1 MDRCTGCRDIAEIL
15 LKLAFN
21 TIQSINPY
29 FFPCKFQ
36 TADEQLRSVSLHHL
50 IRMKGETYAED
61 ITAMDRQFKANN
73 YAPDPIKVK
82 KYVHLIREASIQMI
96 RKYDVILCTT
106 AVGSNPKVLE
116 ASNIFQVFQ
125 YNFIPA
131 ETFLFLRNSFKKLL
145 SSIDGQQK

>member
-1 MDRCTGCRDIAEIL
+1 MTL
-15 LKLAFN
+15 N
-21 TIQSINPY
+21 TIQSINHY
-29 FFPCKFQ
+29 FFPCIFQ

-50 IRMKGETYAED
+50 IRMKGETYAEE

-82 KYVHLIREASIQMI
+82 KYVHMIREASIQMI
-96 RKYDVILCTT
+96 SKYDVILCTT

-125 YNFIPA
+125 YKLIPA
-131 ETFLFLRNSFKKLL
+131 ETIFFEEIASRNCYRVSMVNRNNGRL
-145 SSIDGQQK
+145 